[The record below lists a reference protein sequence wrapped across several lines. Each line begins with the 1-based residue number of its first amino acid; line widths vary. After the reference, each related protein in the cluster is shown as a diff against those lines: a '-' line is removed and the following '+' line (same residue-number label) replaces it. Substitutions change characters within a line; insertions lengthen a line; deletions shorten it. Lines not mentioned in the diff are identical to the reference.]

1 VDAVVAEGGAK
12 GVRFRYVLPYDAEMG
27 YYATYKRREEREE
40 KSDRLPQ
47 YFADALY
54 ELAAKYQI
62 EITRD
67 IYVLVNGAEVDKT
80 VCYQKRSAEAC
91 ARAIEEYIRDE
102 WPRVLE
108 WRRKKEEERRRLDLK
123 SQVMAALKDWY
134 RRCFKWPIMPGEEG
148 KVVRRLEL
156 YYGMCE
162 MAKAVIA
169 EYGEKYAEPLIS
181 EYALRRAFWW
191 EGEWRGKPMS
201 CFVTEKKAVC
211 KVGDKMATFYVF
223 DTPQGVYLRPEIKLI
238 DDWIKVAYRGD
249 DS

>member
-1 VDAVVAEGGAK
+1 
-12 GVRFRYVLPYDAEMG
+12 
-27 YYATYKRREEREE
+27 
-40 KSDRLPQ
+40 
-47 YFADALY
+47 
-54 ELAAKYQI
+54 I
-62 EITRD
+62 
-67 IYVLVNGAEVDKT
+67 
-80 VCYQKRSAEAC
+80 
-91 ARAIEEYIRDE
+91 RAIDYIKNEE
-102 WPRVLE
+102 PRVLE
-108 WRRKKEEERRRLDLK
+108 WRKKEEQRRLELK

-148 KVVRRLEL
+148 KLVRRIEL

-162 MAKAVIA
+162 MAKTAIA

-181 EYALRRAFWW
+181 EYALRKAFWW
-191 EGEWRGKPMS
+191 EGEWRGKSMS

-223 DTPQGVYLRPEIKLI
+223 DTPQGVYLRPEIKLV

>member
-1 VDAVVAEGGAK
+1 M
-12 GVRFRYVLPYDAEMG
+12 LPYDAETG

-62 EITRD
+62 ELTRD

-80 VCYQKRSAEAC
+80 VCYQKRRVEDC
-91 ARAIEEYIRDE
+91 IRAIEDYLKNE

-108 WRRKKEEERRRLDLK
+108 WRRKKEEERRRLELK

-134 RRCFKWPIMPGEEG
+134 RRCFKWPILPGEEG
-148 KVVRRLEL
+148 KLVRRIEL

-162 MAKAVIA
+162 MAKAAIA
-169 EYGEKYAEPLIS
+169 EYGEKYAESLIS

-191 EGEWRGKPMS
+191 EGEWRGKSMS

-211 KVGDKMATFYVF
+211 KVGEKMATFYVF
-223 DTPQGVYLRPEIKLI
+223 DTPHGVYLRPEIKLV
-238 DDWIKVAYRGD
+238 DDWIKVAHRGD
-249 DS
+249 GL